1 MLDLRSTFKNFNDKK
16 ILIVG
21 DIMIDAYIFGDVDR
35 VSPEAPVPVLNLTEK
50 DYRLGG
56 AGNVAKNIRALG
68 ATPIMCSV
76 IGNDENAIILRSLLT
91 KKNKIQDKYIINAE
105 RITTSKTRMI
115 SHGQQ
120 LLRLDSEDDS
130 PLNETLT
137 RKFAQVIKDAIDTEK
152 PDAIIFEDYDKGV
165 ITPLLINEIT
175 WYAHEKSIPTTVDPK
190 HRNFSDYKDVTLFK
204 PNFKEFLVG
213 TNTSIDKKDINKTLA
228 LAKEYR
234 KEKNIENML
243 ITLSEYGVLIVNE
256 NSDFHIPAEK
266 RDISDVS
273 GAGDTVISTI
283 TLCIASA
290 LPINIATQIANIAGG
305 LVCEKIG
312 VVPIDKQQLLIEC
325 ERILGVTNA

>member
-1 MLDLRSTFKNFNDKK
+1 MIDLRQTFKSFNEKK

-21 DIMIDAYIFGDVDR
+21 DIMIDAYNFGSVER
-35 VSPEAPVPVLNLTEK
+35 VSPEAPVPVLNLSEK

-56 AGNVAKNIRALG
+56 AGNVAKNIKALG
-68 ATPIMCSV
+68 ATPVMCSV

-91 KKNKIQDKYIINAE
+91 KKNRISDKYIINAE

-120 LLRLDSEDDS
+120 LLRLDAEDAT
-130 PLNETLT
+130 PLNENLT
-137 RKFAQVIKDAIDTEK
+137 RKFVQVVKDAIDAEK

-175 WYAHEKSIPTTVDPK
+175 WYAHENNILTTVDPK
-190 HRNFSDYKDVTLFK
+190 HRNFSDFKDVTLFK
-204 PNFKEFLVG
+204 PNFKEFLEG
-213 TNTSIDKKDINKTLA
+213 TGLSIAKNDINQTLA
-228 LAKEYR
+228 LAKQYR
-234 KEKNIENML
+234 EEKNIDNML

-256 NSDFHIPAEK
+256 TSDFHIPAEK

-283 TLCIASA
+283 TLCMASGM
-290 LPINIATQIANIAGG
+290 PINIATQIANIAGG

-312 VVPIDKQQLLIEC
+312 VVPIDKQQLLAEC
-325 ERILGVTNA
+325 ERVLS

>member
-1 MLDLRSTFKNFNDKK
+1 MIDLRAIFKSFNEKRVM
-16 ILIVG
+16 IIG
-21 DIMIDAYIFGDVDR
+21 DIMIDAYIFGSVDR
-35 VSPEAPVPVLNLTEK
+35 ISPEAPVPVLNVKER

-56 AGNVAKNIRALG
+56 AGNVARNIKALG

-91 KKNKIQDKYIINAE
+91 KKNKIADKYVINAE

-115 SHGQQ
+115 SQYQQ
-120 LLRLDSEDDS
+120 LLRLDSEDIT
-130 PLNETLT
+130 PLSENLT
-137 RKFAQVIKDAIDTEK
+137 RKFAQVVKDAIDTEQ
-152 PDAIIFEDYDKGV
+152 PDVIIFEDYDKGV

-175 WYAHEKSIPTTVDPK
+175 WYAHEKNIPTTVDPK
-190 HRNFSDYKDVTLFK
+190 HRNFTDYKDVTLFK

-213 TNTSIDKKDINKTLA
+213 TNEVIDKKDIEQTLA
-228 LAKEYR
+228 LAKKYR
-234 KEKNIENML
+234 EEKNIEHML
-243 ITLSEYGVLIVNE
+243 ITLSEYGVLIVNA

-283 TLCIASA
+283 SLCLACDM
-290 LPINIATQIANIAGG
+290 PINIATQIANIAGG

-312 VVPIDKQQLLIEC
+312 VVPIDKQQLLMES
-325 ERILGVTNA
+325 ERILQISND